1 MNKYLV
7 SIVAVVSLLISICLN
22 LYLVGETTKEI
33 QYKKQILELREKQIF
48 TSSMALQTVYQ
59 DSINNTVEKWLEDGT
74 SK

>member
-7 SIVAVVSLLISICLN
+7 TFAVVSLLLSICLN
-22 LYLVGETTKEI
+22 FYLLGYSTKQL
-33 QYKKQILELREKQIF
+33 QYKKEILELREKQTR

-59 DSINNTVEKWLEDGT
+59 DSINNTVQSWLEDGT

>member
-7 SIVAVVSLLISICLN
+7 SIAVVSLLLSICLN

-33 QYKKQILELREKQIF
+33 QYKKQILELREKQIL

-59 DSINNTVEKWLEDGT
+59 DSIYNTVEKWLEDGT

>member
-7 SIVAVVSLLISICLN
+7 TFAVVSLLISICLN

>member
-7 SIVAVVSLLISICLN
+7 TFAVVSLLLSICLN

-33 QYKKQILELREKQIF
+33 QYKKQIFELREKQIL